1 MSDLIF
7 HNARVVTPAPG
18 RLASTVVVRDRRIAA
33 VGDDGVASG
42 ARAGARRI
50 DLAGRTL
57 VPGFIDAHAHI
68 WKIGHLLTTMLD
80 LRGVDS
86 VEAIVAKVAALRAR
100 RPAGSWLLGRG
111 YNEATMAEG
120 RAPTRHDLD
129 RAAPDQPVV
138 LTRTCG
144 HIYAVNSTALTRA
157 GITPDTAPPVG
168 GEIGRDTTGTPTGLL
183 HETAMG
189 LVTRVMPPPSAD
201 DYEQMIVAAVRHQR
215 TLGITSSSDCGVAPA
230 LLDVYRA
237 ADAGGRL
244 PARVNVMP
252 LRRVDG
258 VPAPV
263 PLPEVYHSDYLQV
276 DTVKFLA
283 DGGLSGATAALSVP
297 YRHADT
303 RGMLRFD
310 RDDLLALC
318 RESHDAGWRIAIHV
332 IGDVAIDQV
341 LGIYETLGPH
351 PRGLAHRL
359 EHFGLPDARQLA
371 RAARLGVVAVPQTIF
386 IHSLGRNFR
395 DYLPDA
401 FLPRCY
407 PIRAMLDAGIPVAL
421 SSDAPVVE
429 NDNPL
434 MGMQAAVTRRDREGH
449 RIAPEQAITVRE
461 ALDGYTLGGART
473 TATPAAVGA
482 IAPGAWADFAVLSA
496 DPLTT
501 PAEALPAITVDETW
515 LAGERVHERT

>member
-1 MSDLIF
+1 
-7 HNARVVTPAPG
+7 
-18 RLASTVVVRDRRIAA
+18 
-33 VGDDGVASG
+33 
-42 ARAGARRI
+42 
-50 DLAGRTL
+50 
-57 VPGFIDAHAHI
+57 
-68 WKIGHLLTTMLD
+68 
-80 LRGVDS
+80 
-86 VEAIVAKVAALRAR
+86 
-100 RPAGSWLLGRG
+100 
-111 YNEATMAEG
+111 
-120 RAPTRHDLD
+120 
-129 RAAPDQPVV
+129 
-138 LTRTCG
+138 
-144 HIYAVNSTALTRA
+144 
-157 GITPDTAPPVG
+157 
-168 GEIGRDTTGTPTGLL
+168 
-183 HETAMG
+183 
-189 LVTRVMPPPSAD
+189 
-201 DYEQMIVAAVRHQR
+201 
-215 TLGITSSSDCGVAPA
+215 
-230 LLDVYRA
+230 
-237 ADAGGRL
+237 
-244 PARVNVMP
+244 MP

-263 PLPEVYHSDYLQV
+263 PLPEMYHSDYLQV

-318 RESHDAGWRIAIHV
+318 RESHDAGWRIAIHA

-359 EHFGLPDARQLA
+359 EHFGLPDATQLA
-371 RAARLGVVAVPQTIF
+371 RAAGLGVIAVPQTIF

-434 MGMQAAVTRRDREGH
+434 IGMQAAVTRRDREGH

-482 IAPGAWADFAVLSA
+482 IVPGAWADFAVLSA